1 MYVLIFSASVSLKKY
16 IELKFMSL
24 IFVIIGSIITILLAI
39 PLLIFAGT
47 SQGAFY
53 GILFALP
60 LSCLFS
66 TGIVIYYYFHE
77 GTSASYLW
85 FGIPWLLCLITA
97 IALPK

>member
-1 MYVLIFSASVSLKKY
+1 
-16 IELKFMSL
+16 MSL

-39 PLLIFAGT
+39 PLLFFAAT

-53 GILFALP
+53 GILFVLP

-66 TGIVIYYYFHE
+66 TGIVIYYYLHS
-77 GTSASYLW
+77 GTSATYLW
-85 FGIPWLLCLITA
+85 YGLPWLLCLITA